1 MRIKLIAVGKLKED
15 YLKKGLAEYVKR
27 LAPYI
32 KFEMV
37 EISDEKAPE
46 TMSEQQLRIVIEKE
60 GERILKSV
68 SPSTYVI
75 TLAIDGK
82 QLTSEQF
89 ADHFAQLGLSGRPD
103 ITIIIGGSNGLSP
116 TVLSRADFKLSFGT
130 FTYPH
135 QLMRLILVEQIY
147 RAFKINAG
155 EPYHK

>member
-1 MRIKLIAVGKLKED
+1 MKIRLIAVGKLKED
-15 YLKKGLAEYVKR
+15 YLKKGIAEYVKR
-27 LAPYI
+27 LQPFA
-32 KFEMV
+32 KFEIIEV
-37 EISDEKAPE
+37 SDEKAPE
-46 TMSEQQLRIVIEKE
+46 TMSEQQLRIIIEKE
-60 GERILKSV
+60 GERIMKSV
-68 SPSTYVI
+68 SPSSYVI

-89 ADHFAQLGLSGRPD
+89 ADHFAQLGLTGRSD
-103 ITIIIGGSNGLSP
+103 ITFIIGGSNGLAP
-116 TVLSRADFKLSFGT
+116 TVLARADFKLSFGT

>member
-1 MRIKLIAVGKLKED
+1 MKIKLIAVGKLKED
-15 YLKKGLAEYVKR
+15 YLKKGIAEYVKR
-27 LAPYI
+27 LGPYA

-37 EISDEKAPE
+37 EVSDEKAPE

-60 GERILKSV
+60 GERILRSV
-68 SPSTYVI
+68 SPSSYVI
-75 TLAIDGK
+75 TLAIDGR
-82 QLTSEQF
+82 QLSSEQF
-89 ADHFAQLGLSGRPD
+89 AGHIAQLGLTGRPD
-103 ITIIIGGSNGLSP
+103 ITIIIGGSNGLAPS
-116 TVLSRADFKLSFGT
+116 VLSRADFKLSFGT